1 MFQRAARLLIAIA
14 LLAAQQAA
22 LAHQVWHLGKPD
34 TRPGQSQLCEQ
45 HQALATVAGAL
56 DCTLSEATFVATRDA
71 PLPFAVRPGAPAPRI
86 AAASRGPPR
95 LLA

>member
-71 PLPFAVRPGAPAPRI
+71 PLAFIPRADAPAPRL
-86 AAASRGPPR
+86 APASRGPPK
-95 LLA
+95 LLS